1 MYFSMKGVRVGWFQ
15 ATLPPHFKNRAIEAR
30 GTATV
35 FGQYSGIILDIF
47 IYLANKVVLKA

>member
-1 MYFSMKGVRVGWFQ
+1 MVSDYI
-15 ATLPPHFKNRAIEAR
+15 TPHFKNRAIVAR